1 MDEER
6 KLQTV
11 EGSENKAVIPLCCVD
26 LYIARTYYRSVQR
39 GVLICLARPPPP
51 LCRSYDVC
59 PPPNRAAEHDF
70 SSCYVATPSALKGTP
85 QFTALNSDRI
95 SLP

>member
-51 LCRSYDVC
+51 YADHTTFARRRTGL
-59 PPPNRAAEHDF
+59 PNMTFRR
-70 SSCYVATPSALKGTP
+70 VT
-85 QFTALNSDRI
+85 
-95 SLP
+95 

>member
-51 LCRSYDVC
+51 LMQIIRRL
-59 PPPNRAAEHDF
+59 PAAEPG
-70 SSCYVATPSALKGTP
+70 CRT
-85 QFTALNSDRI
+85 
-95 SLP
+95 